1 MNMKSRLLSINN
13 KSEINNMKKSNNIF
27 CFLLFF
33 ALGMLLF
40 STVSLAYIDPSTTS
54 ILIQIGA
61 GVAIALGGY
70 IKIYSKQIKK
80 LFTGKGRN
88 ADKVASLDSCEDG
101 FDDSEFDIPEGVTYI
116 AEIPEQEKVSRSKK
130 DEPDDFDFED

>member
-1 MNMKSRLLSINN
+1 MNMRSQLLSINK
-13 KSEINNMKKSNNIF
+13 KSEINNMKKNNTFF
-27 CFLLFF
+27 CFLIFF

-80 LFTGKGRN
+80 LFTGKGRQT
-88 ADKVASLDSCEDG
+88 DKVASLDSGEDG
-101 FDDSEFDIPEGVTYI
+101 FDDSEFDIPEGVSYI
-116 AEIPEQEKVSRSKK
+116 AEIPDEEKESRKRR
-130 DEPDDFDFED
+130 DEPDDFDYE

>member
-1 MNMKSRLLSINN
+1 
-13 KSEINNMKKSNNIF
+13 MKKNNTFF
-27 CFLLFF
+27 CFLIFF

-80 LFTGKGRN
+80 LFTGKGRQT
-88 ADKVASLDSCEDG
+88 DKVASLDSGEDG
-101 FDDSEFDIPEGVTYI
+101 FDDSEFDIPEGVSYI
-116 AEIPEQEKVSRSKK
+116 AEIPDEEKESRKRR
-130 DEPDDFDFED
+130 DEPDDFDYE